1 VAAGAASVRDA
12 IDAISRVSHCE
23 GRLGGD
29 EPRRFGTPHQPSTAF
44 RAFWAVATD
53 VELKVW
59 LATGVFS
66 APRDAL

>member
-29 EPRRFGTPHQPSTAF
+29 EPRRFGTPHQPSTVF
-44 RAFWAVATD
+44 RAFWAWQRT
-53 VELKVW
+53 LN
-59 LATGVFS
+59 
-66 APRDAL
+66 

>member
-29 EPRRFGTPHQPSTAF
+29 EPRRFGTPHQPST
-44 RAFWAVATD
+44 
-53 VELKVW
+53 
-59 LATGVFS
+59 VFLLS
-66 APRDAL
+66 GRGNGR